1 MRFSKLDISVFII
14 VLACLAALVIAAYVN
29 DPSRQ
34 PIRVAYLYPATA
46 GAQNVWLAE
55 IDNAKAQQQ
64 LTFSKFGVYDFD
76 FSADGNWL
84 AYGDRTEA
92 GLVTLRLLDMR
103 SRESIDLADCA
114 VRLADC
120 RSPAFSPDGGTLA
133 YQRSNLENGAYQS
146 AHIWLVDM
154 HSPSYET
161 VPLIDDPHAVGHS
174 PVWSADGQRIAFY
187 SADEHEAGI
196 VIVDVASLDGG
207 ELDLHFIASSHG
219 TMGALAP
226 DGQRIVFPEVVR
238 RGERLFSHL
247 RIADLQ
253 NKVFADFSD
262 PEGPVDDVT
271 AQWSPTSETVALA
284 RKYTDARWTA
294 GHQLYLRSTN
304 PSETTLTPIVYDE
317 RYNTSYFRWN
327 AAGDRLVLQ
336 RFPMLDDSESQN
348 QPAQPEVWVYALESD
363 SALMIVENAFLP
375 QWVGG

>member
-1 MRFSKLDISVFII
+1 
-14 VLACLAALVIAAYVN
+14 
-29 DPSRQ
+29 
-34 PIRVAYLYPATA
+34 
-46 GAQNVWLAE
+46 
-55 IDNAKAQQQ
+55 
-64 LTFSKFGVYDFD
+64 
-76 FSADGNWL
+76 
-84 AYGDRTEA
+84 
-92 GLVTLRLLDMR
+92 
-103 SRESIDLADCA
+103 
-114 VRLADC
+114 
-120 RSPAFSPDGGTLA
+120 
-133 YQRSNLENGAYQS
+133 
-146 AHIWLVDM
+146 
-154 HSPSYET
+154 
-161 VPLIDDPHAVGHS
+161 
-174 PVWSADGQRIAFY
+174 
-187 SADEHEAGI
+187 
-196 VIVDVASLDGG
+196 
-207 ELDLHFIASSHG
+207 
-219 TMGALAP
+219 MGALAP

-336 RFPMLDDSESQN
+336 RFPMLKDSESQN

>member
-1 MRFSKLDISVFII
+1 MRLSKLDISVFII
-14 VLACLAALVIAAYVN
+14 VLSCLAALVIAAYVN

-114 VRLADC
+114 ARLADC

-154 HSPSYET
+154 HR
-161 VPLIDDPHAVGHS
+161 
-174 PVWSADGQRIAFY
+174 PV
-187 SADEHEAGI
+187 
-196 VIVDVASLDGG
+196 L
-207 ELDLHFIASSHG
+207 
-219 TMGALAP
+219 
-226 DGQRIVFPEVVR
+226 
-238 RGERLFSHL
+238 
-247 RIADLQ
+247 
-253 NKVFADFSD
+253 
-262 PEGPVDDVT
+262 
-271 AQWSPTSETVALA
+271 
-284 RKYTDARWTA
+284 
-294 GHQLYLRSTN
+294 
-304 PSETTLTPIVYDE
+304 
-317 RYNTSYFRWN
+317 
-327 AAGDRLVLQ
+327 
-336 RFPMLDDSESQN
+336 
-348 QPAQPEVWVYALESD
+348 
-363 SALMIVENAFLP
+363 
-375 QWVGG
+375 